1 MTETPQ
7 RKTISRRSAARLA
20 AVQALYELDIT
31 DAQVSGVLHE
41 FLARRWP
48 AAESEDG
55 GPSQVPAP
63 DEALL
68 GDLVRGTSDRIEDLD
83 RMINAALTNEWTT
96 DRLEVL
102 LRAMLRAG
110 AYELVARG
118 DIGARTIISEY
129 VDMAHAFFDGP
140 EPALVNGV
148 LDRLARTVRK
158 GGDNDGNAAAR

>member
-1 MTETPQ
+1 MAEAPQ

-20 AVQALYELDIT
+20 AVQALYEIDIT
-31 DAQVSGVLHE
+31 EAKVTSVLNE

-63 DEALL
+63 DEKLL
-68 GDLVRGTSDRIEDLD
+68 SDLVRGTSERLGDLD
-83 RMINAALTNEWTT
+83 GMINAALTNEWTT

-110 AYELVARG
+110 TYELVARG
-118 DIGARTIISEY
+118 DIPARTIISEY
-129 VDMAHAFFDGP
+129 VDMAHAYFDGP

-148 LDRLARTVRK
+148 LDRLAHTVRE
-158 GGDNDGNAAAR
+158 GGDNDGNTASR

>member
-1 MTETPQ
+1 MADATQ

-20 AVQALYELDIT
+20 AVQALYEIDIT
-31 DAQVSGVLHE
+31 EAKVTGVLNE

-48 AAESEDG
+48 EAESEDG

-63 DEALL
+63 DEGLL
-68 GDLVRGTSDRIEDLD
+68 SDLVRGTSDRLEDLD

-118 DIGARTIISEY
+118 DIPARTVITEY

-140 EPALVNGV
+140 EPSLVNGV
-148 LDRLARTVRK
+148 LDRLARTVRE
-158 GGDNDGNAAAR
+158 GGDNDGSAASR